1 MSCVT
6 QSFYALMQA
15 MLEVSYVIV
24 NVAIFQICLKIF
36 AHEYIFS
43 KTHRVFPTI
52 GMCMVYE
59 KSKDLQRS
67 TSNHHM
73 YLREMTPHVVYK
85 YCLVMPWLVVIFKHN
100 SVNLRCLAVN
110 VWALPKFFLARRKRF
125 TLTQLEL
132 YQELKSS
139 HIDKFYELN

>member
-6 QSFYALMQA
+6 QSFYALMQV

-85 YCLVMPWLVVIFKHN
+85 YCLMMPWLVVIFKHN
-100 SVNLRCLAVN
+100 SVNLGCLDVN
-110 VWALPKFFLARRKRF
+110 V
-125 TLTQLEL
+125 
-132 YQELKSS
+132 
-139 HIDKFYELN
+139 